1 MIGVHPSIHDLGI
14 KRNESQKKDLLK
26 SQIIMGGFL
35 ILCAVCLIISFGL
48 GVLFSLTGVFWALI
62 ANEYYEKSITPT
74 PEQEN
79 EFNERRGVYCQR
91 IHPAE
96 DKKE

>member
-26 SQIIMGGFL
+26 SQVIMGIFL
-35 ILCAVCLIISFGL
+35 ILCVVCLIINLGL
-48 GVLFSLTGVFWALI
+48 GVLFSFTGGFWAMF

-74 PEQEN
+74 IEQKN
-79 EFNERRGVYCQR
+79 EFNERHGIYCQR
-91 IHPAE
+91 IQPAE
-96 DKKE
+96 DKKD